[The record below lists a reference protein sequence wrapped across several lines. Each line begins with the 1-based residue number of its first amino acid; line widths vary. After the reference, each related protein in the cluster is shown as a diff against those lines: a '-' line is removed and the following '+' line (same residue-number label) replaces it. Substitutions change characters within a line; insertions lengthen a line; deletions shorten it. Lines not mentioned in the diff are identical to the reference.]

1 MNTIN
6 PLLTAYSPAAA
17 PRSSGASA
25 LSGAVQPATPS
36 AAVANA
42 IAAPAQAQAQ
52 ALQANTP
59 NALKAGTAEREP
71 TAGREN
77 KEDLQRQL
85 DEVMKD
91 VQTSLR
97 FRVDDDSNRVVVSI
111 VDQASGDVIQQIP
124 SEVSL
129 RIAQRMAELGS
140 GMINESA

>member
-42 IAAPAQAQAQ
+42 IAAPAQAQ

>member
-1 MNTIN
+1 MSTIN
-6 PLLTAYSPAAA
+6 PLLSTYGPAAA
-17 PRSSGASA
+17 PRSSGASS
-25 LSGAVQPATPS
+25 LSGPPQSSDPS
-36 AAVANA
+36 AP
-42 IAAPAQAQAQ
+42 AASVTGSPAQ
-52 ALQANTP
+52 ALQ
-59 NALKAGTAEREP
+59 GSTAAPVQATAQERDP
-71 TAGREN
+71 AARRESS
-77 KEDLQRQL
+77 EELQRQL

-111 VDQASGDVIQQIP
+111 VDQESGDVIQQIP

>member
-6 PLLTAYSPAAA
+6 PLLNAYSPAAA
-17 PRSSGASA
+17 SRSSGASV
-25 LSGAVQPATPS
+25 LSQTAPAPPPGTPI
-36 AAVANA
+36 AAVT
-42 IAAPAQAQAQ
+42 AASAQ
-52 ALQANTP
+52 ALQAP
-59 NALKAGTAEREP
+59 AGSAP
-71 TAGREN
+71 KPGVQGREADTGRQA

-111 VDQASGDVIQQIP
+111 VDQTSGDVIQQIP

>member
-6 PLLTAYSPAAA
+6 PLSSLLSPAAA

-25 LSGAVQPATPS
+25 LSAPVQPA
-36 AAVANA
+36 AA
-42 IAAPAQAQAQ
+42 AAPTAAADSPQAQ
-52 ALQANTP
+52 ALQALPGKSEANDKP
-59 NALKAGTAEREP
+59 G
-71 TAGREN
+71 GRERA
-77 KEDLQRQL
+77 ESLQREL

-97 FRVDDDSNRVVVSI
+97 FRVDDDANRVVVSI
-111 VDQASGDVIQQIP
+111 VDRESGDVIQQIP

>member
-6 PLLTAYSPAAA
+6 PLLNVYSPAAA
-17 PRSSGASA
+17 SRSSGASA
-25 LSGAVQPATPS
+25 VSGALQATPS
-36 AAVANA
+36 SAPPASARAVPAQGLQASGQN
-42 IAAPAQAQAQ
+42 APAPGAQ
-52 ALQANTP
+52 
-59 NALKAGTAEREP
+59 ERERA
-71 TAGREN
+71 AGRPD

>member
-6 PLLTAYSPAAA
+6 PLLNTYGPAAV
-17 PRSSGASA
+17 PRSSGASS
-25 LSGAVQPATPS
+25 LSGPPQPAVPS
-36 AAVANA
+36 ATAANVTGSPA
-42 IAAPAQAQAQ
+42 QALQGGTAAPAQAAAQ
-52 ALQANTP
+52 
-59 NALKAGTAEREP
+59 EREP
-71 TAGREN
+71 AGRRASSE
-77 KEDLQRQL
+77 ELQRQL

-111 VDQASGDVIQQIP
+111 VDRESGDVIQQIP

-140 GMINESA
+140 GIINESA

>member
-6 PLLTAYSPAAA
+6 PLLNAYSPAAA
-17 PRSSGASA
+17 SRSSGASV
-25 LSGAVQPATPS
+25 LSQTTPASPPGAAI
-36 AAVANA
+36 AAVA
-42 IAAPAQAQAQ
+42 AAPAQ
-52 ALQANTP
+52 ALQANASGAPRTD
-59 NALKAGTAEREP
+59 AR
-71 TAGREN
+71 GREADVGRQS

-85 DEVMKD
+85 DDVMKD

-111 VDQASGDVIQQIP
+111 IDQTSGDVIQQIP

>member
-6 PLLTAYSPAAA
+6 PLLSTYGPAAA
-17 PRSSGASA
+17 PRSSGASS
-25 LSGAVQPATPS
+25 LSGPAQPAAPS
-36 AAVANA
+36 APASSATGSPA
-42 IAAPAQAQAQ
+42 QALQGSTAAPAQAAAQ
-52 ALQANTP
+52 
-59 NALKAGTAEREP
+59 ERGS
-71 TAGREN
+71 AARRESS
-77 KEDLQRQL
+77 EDLQRQL

-111 VDQASGDVIQQIP
+111 VDQESGDVIQQIP

>member
-6 PLLTAYSPAAA
+6 PLLSAYSPAAA
-17 PRSSGASA
+17 SRSSGASA
-25 LSGAVQPATPS
+25 VSGAVQPATSS
-36 AAVANA
+36 ATPAGANA
-42 IAAPAQAQAQ
+42 LPAQ
-52 ALQANTP
+52 ALQANGP
-59 NALKAGTAEREP
+59 NAPKVGAQEREP
-71 TAGREN
+71 AAGRPD

-85 DEVMKD
+85 DEVMKG

-111 VDQASGDVIQQIP
+111 VDQTSGDVIQQIP

-129 RIAQRMAELGS
+129 RIAKRMAELGS

>member
-6 PLLTAYSPAAA
+6 PLLSTYGPAAA
-17 PRSSGASA
+17 PRSSGASS
-25 LSGAVQPATPS
+25 LSGPPQPTVPS
-36 AAVANA
+36 ATAANVTGSSA
-42 IAAPAQAQAQ
+42 QALQGGTAAPAQAAAQ
-52 ALQANTP
+52 
-59 NALKAGTAEREP
+59 EREP
-71 TAGREN
+71 AGRRESS
-77 KEDLQRQL
+77 EELQRQL

-91 VQTSLR
+91 VPTSLR

-111 VDQASGDVIQQIP
+111 VDQESGDVIQQIP